1 MPTYSFRSS
10 GNFGYSGGSLL
21 SPMIKVL
28 MLANVGV
35 FLFEY
40 FFLGMLRLGG
50 VPLDRVLLDFFG
62 LQPLFVAHPFAGT
75 FYPWQLI
82 SYQFLHG
89 GFMHLLFNMFALWMF
104 GKDLE
109 DIWGGRRFLWF
120 YLLSGI
126 GAGLI
131 QLAVN
136 ALFIGS
142 PAPIVGASGAI
153 YGILLAFGLSFPDR
167 PIIAFPIF
175 FPIPARIYV
184 LLFAGLELIQGLT
197 GANNGVARFAH
208 VGGALVG
215 FLLLRIPIIDALDS
229 LWAKMKRLVTGKTVV
244 TPKRKIYDIRESSS
258 YSDRTDAPLSAPKWF
273 RPAPPDYSA
282 DGGPI
287 TQERIDAIL
296 DKIREYGINSLTKGE
311 RDMLERAKDKL

>member
-10 GNFGYSGGSLL
+10 GTFSGGFGGSFL
-21 SPMIKVL
+21 SPVIKSL
-28 MLANVGV
+28 MVINVAV
-35 FLFEY
+35 YVIEY
-40 FFLGMLRLGG
+40 FFLGMLKLSG
-50 VPLDRVLLDFFG
+50 VPIDSLIVDFFA
-62 LQPLFVAHPFAGT
+62 LQPLFIANPFAGT

-89 GFMHLLFNMFALWMF
+89 GFMHLFFNMFALWMF

-109 DIWGGRRFLWF
+109 DMWGGKRFLLF
-120 YLLSGI
+120 YLVCGI
-126 GAGLI
+126 GAGII

-136 ALFIGS
+136 ALMLGS

-184 LLFAGLELIQGLT
+184 MIFAGLELIQGLT
-197 GANNGVARFAH
+197 GANGGVARFAH

-215 FLLLRIPIIDALDS
+215 YILLKTS
-229 LWAKMKRLVTGKTVV
+229 LMDGIESAWSAISRMFRGKGLVQ
-244 TPKRKIYDIRESSS
+244 PKRKIYDIRESSS
-258 YSDRTDAPLSAPKWF
+258 YTSSSSSSAPKWF
-273 RPAPPDYSA
+273 RSAPPDYSA

-311 RDMLERAKDKL
+311 REMLERAKDKL